1 MSSPDDRHDLAS
13 LRALAE
19 STARAA
25 GNLALDGR
33 RQAGGLDQSTKSSLT
48 DVVTQYDRAAES
60 LIVDM
65 LLTARPH
72 DAIIGEEGTDREGTS
87 GYGWYV
93 DPIDGTT
100 NYVYD
105 QPAWATSVAVS
116 YDGEMLAGAVYVP
129 VTGETFAGV
138 IGQGATLNGAPIAV
152 SGLTDLA
159 QALVG
164 TGFAYRADIR
174 RDQAA
179 VVAGLIGEVRDI
191 RRLGS
196 AAIDLCY
203 VAAGRLDV
211 YFEEHLNSWDAAAGE
226 LIAREAGAVT
236 SDFSGSRPRF
246 GQLVAATPA
255 IHTAFLSAL
264 RHA

>member
-1 MSSPDDRHDLAS
+1 MSATVHDLDA
-13 LRALAE
+13 LRSLAE
-19 STARAA
+19 QAARAA
-25 GNLALDGR
+25 GELALAGR
-33 RQAGGLDQSTKSSLT
+33 RDAGGLVRTTKSSIT
-48 DVVTQYDRAAES
+48 DLVTQYDRAAEA
-60 LIVDM
+60 LIVD
-65 LLTARPH
+65 LLLSARPS

-87 GYGWYV
+87 GYGWYI

-100 NYVYD
+100 NYVYG
-105 QPAWATSVAVS
+105 QPAWASSVGVG
-116 YDGEMLAGAVYVP
+116 YDGEMLAGAVFVP
-129 VTGETFAGV
+129 TTGEMFSGALGC
-138 IGQGATLNGAPIAV
+138 GATLDGTPIAV
-152 SGLTDLA
+152 SGVTDLA

-174 RDQAA
+174 RDQAE
-179 VVAGLIGEVRDI
+179 VVARLIGEVRDI

-196 AAIDLCY
+196 AAIDLCF

-236 SDFSGSRPRF
+236 SDYSGSQPRF

-264 RHA
+264 RAH